1 MRIIRIGVV
10 ILCLFILGI
19 SVVFILSRR
28 PTKTS
33 MVTIEQGVS
42 AQWVAELLE
51 KEGLIPSKKYFLL
64 LLRLRRLENKIKAG
78 IYEIDSK
85 QGTRRI
91 IDQLISGKS
100 ETIKLTV
107 PEGFTASQIAQL
119 VEEKGL
125 GRKDRFLKI
134 AEQRRL
140 EGYLFPE
147 TYFFDYD
154 TSEEE
159 IIGVMVD
166 QFNKVFTKEMEERG
180 KKFSFTK
187 SDTVILASM
196 VEKEAGKDEERP
208 LISAVFHNRL
218 RKRWYLESCAT
229 VQYAMGEHKDKLTYK
244 DLKVDSPYN
253 TYTHF
258 GLPPGP
264 ICNPGLS
271 SIKAAL
277 YPAETDLMFFV
288 TQGEGT
294 HRFSKYYQKHLEV
307 QKKKLD
313 KK

>member
-10 ILCLFILGI
+10 ILCLFIVGI
-19 SVVFILSRR
+19 SLLFILSHR
-28 PTKTS
+28 PPKTS
-33 MVTIEQGVS
+33 MLTIEQGMT
-42 AQWVAELLE
+42 AEGVAELLE
-51 KEGLIPSKKYFLL
+51 KEGLIPSKNYFLL
-64 LLRLRRLENKIKAG
+64 LLRLRRAENKIKAG

-85 QGTRRI
+85 QGTCRI
-91 IDQLISGKS
+91 IDKLVSGKS
-100 ETIKLTV
+100 KTIKLTV
-107 PEGFTASQIAQL
+107 PEGFTAPQIAQL

-125 GRKDRFLKI
+125 GRKDKFLKI
-134 AEQRRL
+134 AEKRKL
-140 EGYLFPE
+140 EGYLFPD

-166 QFNKVFTKEMEERG
+166 QFNKVFTKEMEETG
-180 KKFSFTK
+180 KGFNFTK
-187 SDTVILASM
+187 RDAVILASII
-196 VEKEAGKDEERP
+196 EKEAGRDEERP

-229 VQYAMGEHKDKLTYK
+229 VQYAMGEHKDKLTYE

-271 SIKAAL
+271 SIKAAV

-294 HRFSKYYQKHLEV
+294 HRFSKYYEKHLEV